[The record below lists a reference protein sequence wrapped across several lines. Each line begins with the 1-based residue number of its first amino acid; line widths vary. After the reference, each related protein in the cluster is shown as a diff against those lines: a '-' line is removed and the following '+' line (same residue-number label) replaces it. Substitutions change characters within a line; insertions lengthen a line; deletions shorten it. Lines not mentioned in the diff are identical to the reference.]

1 MVCDARVYVK
11 PVKIHSEIN
20 IRIHAVFPSNWWF
33 NVDQPKMYFRIFK
46 TIILSVW
53 EKNRSHAAYRWK
65 SRKYRYTKN
74 KRPISWT
81 GHAHPKKHTKRQ
93 RDVEEKVYISCD
105 SLFLLLMKPKNLN
118 KKLLIKRHREKL
130 CYLSGWLRKWMNIV
144 GERDNLVPIKL
155 TVYKAIEVA

>member
-1 MVCDARVYVK
+1 MVCDARVFVK

-81 GHAHPKKHTKRQ
+81 EHAHPKNTP
-93 RDVEEKVYISCD
+93 RDKETLERKFTFHVTLFFCWWNRKIWIKNYLLNGTAKSCVILVD
-105 SLFLLLMKPKNLN
+105 DWENEWILLANETIWCRLN
-118 KKLLIKRHREKL
+118 
-130 CYLSGWLRKWMNIV
+130 
-144 GERDNLVPIKL
+144 
-155 TVYKAIEVA
+155 